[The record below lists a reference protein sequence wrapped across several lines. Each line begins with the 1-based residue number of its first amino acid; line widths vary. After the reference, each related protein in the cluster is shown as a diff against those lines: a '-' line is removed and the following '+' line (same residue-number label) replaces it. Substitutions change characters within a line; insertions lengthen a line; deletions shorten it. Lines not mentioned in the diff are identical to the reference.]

1 MKNIIKKVFT
11 PIIMGV
17 ILGSICGKIAYKIYS
32 DDLENKFSAKKVY
45 ILEYGTY
52 NTFDN
57 MKEDNNQN
65 NYIYYIDNNQ
75 YKSIVGIT
83 KNENNIEKIK
93 KLYNTDLK
101 VKEFYIEEKEIN
113 EKQDEFDQ
121 KLSNSTKEE
130 DTRKLLDDIINL
142 YKEDDN
148 MRLISIKITIN
159 LKS

>member
-32 DDLENKFSAKKVY
+32 DDLENKFSTKKVY

-52 NTFDN
+52 NNFDN

-93 KLYNTDLK
+93 KLYNIDLK

-148 MRLISIKITIN
+148 MRLISIK
-159 LKS
+159 

>member
-1 MKNIIKKVFT
+1 MKDKMGQAISKALLIIK
-11 PIIMGV
+11 
-17 ILGSICGKIAYKIYS
+17 
-32 DDLENKFSAKKVY
+32 
-45 ILEYGTY
+45 
-52 NTFDN
+52 
-57 MKEDNNQN
+57 N

-148 MRLISIKITIN
+148 MRLISIK
-159 LKS
+159 

>member
-32 DDLENKFSAKKVY
+32 DDLENKFSTKKVY

-52 NTFDN
+52 
-57 MKEDNNQN
+57 N

-142 YKEDDN
+142 YKEDNN
-148 MRLISIKITIN
+148 MRLISIK
-159 LKS
+159 

>member
-11 PIIMGV
+11 PIIVGV

-32 DDLENKFSAKKVY
+32 DDLENKFSTKKVY

-52 NTFDN
+52 NNFDN

-148 MRLISIKITIN
+148 MRLISIK
-159 LKS
+159 

>member
-1 MKNIIKKVFT
+1 
-11 PIIMGV
+11 
-17 ILGSICGKIAYKIYS
+17 
-32 DDLENKFSAKKVY
+32 
-45 ILEYGTY
+45 
-52 NTFDN
+52 
-57 MKEDNNQN
+57 MKENNNQN

-148 MRLISIKITIN
+148 MRLISIK
-159 LKS
+159 

>member
-1 MKNIIKKVFT
+1 MN
-11 PIIMGV
+11 
-17 ILGSICGKIAYKIYS
+17 
-32 DDLENKFSAKKVY
+32 
-45 ILEYGTY
+45 
-52 NTFDN
+52 
-57 MKEDNNQN
+57 
-65 NYIYYIDNNQ
+65 IYYIDNNQ

-148 MRLISIKITIN
+148 MRLISIK
-159 LKS
+159 

>member
-32 DDLENKFSAKKVY
+32 DDLENKFSTKKVY

-52 NTFDN
+52 NNFDN

-113 EKQDEFDQ
+113 KKQDEFDQ

-148 MRLISIKITIN
+148 MRLISIK
-159 LKS
+159 

>member
-1 MKNIIKKVFT
+1 
-11 PIIMGV
+11 
-17 ILGSICGKIAYKIYS
+17 
-32 DDLENKFSAKKVY
+32 
-45 ILEYGTY
+45 
-52 NTFDN
+52 

-148 MRLISIKITIN
+148 MRLISIK
-159 LKS
+159 

>member
-32 DDLENKFSAKKVY
+32 DDLENKFSTKKVY

-52 NTFDN
+52 NNFDN

-121 KLSNSTKEE
+121 KLSNSIKEE

-148 MRLISIKITIN
+148 MRLISIK
-159 LKS
+159 

>member
-17 ILGSICGKIAYKIYS
+17 ILGSICAKIAYKIYS
-32 DDLENKFSAKKVY
+32 DDLENKFSTKKVY

-148 MRLISIKITIN
+148 MRLISIK
-159 LKS
+159 

>member
-148 MRLISIKITIN
+148 MRLISIK
-159 LKS
+159 

>member
-32 DDLENKFSAKKVY
+32 DDLENKFSTKKVY

-52 NTFDN
+52 NNFDN

-121 KLSNSTKEE
+121 KLSNSTK
-130 DTRKLLDDIINL
+130 
-142 YKEDDN
+142 
-148 MRLISIKITIN
+148 
-159 LKS
+159 

>member
-32 DDLENKFSAKKVY
+32 DDLENKFSTKKVY

-148 MRLISIKITIN
+148 MRLISIK
-159 LKS
+159 

>member
-32 DDLENKFSAKKVY
+32 DDLENKFSTKKVY

-93 KLYNTDLK
+93 KH
-101 VKEFYIEEKEIN
+101 
-113 EKQDEFDQ
+113 KQKKDEA
-121 KLSNSTKEE
+121 
-130 DTRKLLDDIINL
+130 
-142 YKEDDN
+142 
-148 MRLISIKITIN
+148 
-159 LKS
+159 

>member
-32 DDLENKFSAKKVY
+32 DDLENKFSTKKVY

-52 NTFDN
+52 NNFDN

-148 MRLISIKITIN
+148 MRLISIK
-159 LKS
+159 